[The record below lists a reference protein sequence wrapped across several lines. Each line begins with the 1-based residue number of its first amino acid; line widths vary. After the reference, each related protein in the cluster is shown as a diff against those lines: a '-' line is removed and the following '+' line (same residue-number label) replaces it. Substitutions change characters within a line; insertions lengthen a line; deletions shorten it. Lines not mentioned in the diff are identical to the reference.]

1 MNNSYSIN
9 DNSFITINNL
19 INKRDFATAESLL
32 NSYIDKNA
40 DYHYLYSLLLE
51 KKAWF
56 DESLNHLKIAVSL
69 SPNNTLY
76 KESLITLMGRHR
88 HYSHDY
94 YHNGYRRRNRG
105 CACCCCDDCCDCCD
119 CCDCGNFSCCDLI
132 CLDQC
137 CECMGGDLIDCI

>member
-1 MNNSYSIN
+1 MNNSYSIDN
-9 DNSFITINNL
+9 NSFTTINNL
-19 INKRDFATAESLL
+19 INKREFSSAESLL

-56 DESLNHLKIAVSL
+56 EESLNHLKKAIYL
-69 SPNNTLY
+69 SPNNALY
-76 KESLITLMGRHR
+76 KESLINLLSRHR
-88 HYSHDY
+88 HYSDDY
-94 YHNGYRRRNRG
+94 YNNGYRKRSRG
-105 CACCCCDDCCDCCD
+105 CACCCDD

>member
-1 MNNSYSIN
+1 MNNLYSIN
-9 DNSFITINNL
+9 NNSFTTINNL
-19 INKRDFATAESLL
+19 INKRDFSSAENLL

-40 DYHYLYSLLLE
+40 DYHYLYSHKIK

-56 DESLNHLKIAVSL
+56 DEALNHLKIAVSL

-76 KESLITLMGRHR
+76 KESLITLMSRHR
-88 HYSHDY
+88 RYSDDY
-94 YHNGYRRRNRG
+94 YNSGYRRRNRG
-105 CACCCCDDCCDCCD
+105 CACCCCCDD

>member
-1 MNNSYSIN
+1 MNTLYSIN
-9 DNSFITINNL
+9 NNSFTTINNL
-19 INKRDFATAESLL
+19 INKRDFSSAENLL

-56 DESLNHLKIAVSL
+56 DEALNHLKIAVSL

-76 KESLITLMGRHR
+76 KESLITLMSRHR
-88 HYSHDY
+88 RYSDDY
-94 YHNGYRRRNRG
+94 YNSGYRRRNRG
-105 CACCCCDDCCDCCD
+105 CACCCCCDD
-119 CCDCGNFSCCDLI
+119 CCDLI

>member
-1 MNNSYSIN
+1 MDNLYSIN
-9 DNSFITINNL
+9 NKSFITINDL
-19 INKRDFATAESLL
+19 INKRDFIRAENLL
-32 NSYIDKNA
+32 NSYKEKNA

-56 DESLNHLKIAVSL
+56 DESLKHLKKAVSL
-69 SPNNTLY
+69 SPTNTLY

-88 HYSHDY
+88 HYSDDY
-94 YHNGYRRRNRG
+94 YRNGYRRRNRG
-105 CACCCCDDCCDCCD
+105 CACCCCDCCD

>member
-1 MNNSYSIN
+1 MTNPHSIN
-9 DNSFITINNL
+9 SNSFTIINNL
-19 INKRDFATAESLL
+19 INKRDFSSAERLL
-32 NSYIDKNA
+32 DSYIDKNA

-56 DESLNHLKIAVSL
+56 DEALNHLKIAVSL

-76 KESLITLMGRHR
+76 KESLITLMSRHR
-88 HYSHDY
+88 RYSDDY
-94 YHNGYRRRNRG
+94 YNSGYRRRNRG
-105 CACCCCDDCCDCCD
+105 CACCCCCDD

>member
-1 MNNSYSIN
+1 MNNSYSIDN
-9 DNSFITINNL
+9 NSFTTINNL
-19 INKRDFATAESLL
+19 INKREFSSAESLL
-32 NSYIDKNA
+32 KSYIDKNA

-56 DESLNHLKIAVSL
+56 EESLNHLKKAIYL
-69 SPNNTLY
+69 SPNNALY
-76 KESLITLMGRHR
+76 KESLINLLSRHR
-88 HYSHDY
+88 HYSDDY
-94 YHNGYRRRNRG
+94 YNNGYRKRSRG
-105 CACCCCDDCCDCCD
+105 CACCCCDD

>member
-1 MNNSYSIN
+1 MDNSYSIN
-9 DNSFITINNL
+9 NNSFITINNL
-19 INKRDFATAESLL
+19 INKRDFDTAEGLL
-32 NSYIDKNA
+32 NSSIDKNA

-56 DESLNHLKIAVSL
+56 DESLKHLKIAVSL

-88 HYSHDY
+88 HYSDDY

-105 CACCCCDDCCDCCD
+105 CACCCCDD

-137 CECMGGDLIDCI
+137 CECMGGDLIECI